1 MPKLIKKCELGSNV
15 PYINSSSPG
24 LAMYGNNQS
33 YINSRLQSPEGQAYL
48 ASTGQIPL

>member
-1 MPKLIKKCELGSNV
+1 MPKLIKKCQLGSNV

-24 LAMYGNNQS
+24 LSMYGNNQS

-48 ASTGQIPL
+48 ANTGQTSL